1 MSAENDVVQSAKLIS
16 SKMKLQ
22 VKSNLARAVRQNML
36 TIDHEKVEGICRIVD
51 DAIDQA
57 FNENAETIAN
67 AVKAHVK

>member
-1 MSAENDVVQSAKLIS
+1 MSAENDVLQSAKLIS

-22 VKSNLARAVRQNML
+22 VKSNLTRAVRQNML
-36 TIDHEKVEGICRIVD
+36 TIDQEKVAGICRIVD

-57 FNENAETIAN
+57 FNENAESIAN

>member
-1 MSAENDVVQSAKLIS
+1 
-16 SKMKLQ
+16 MKLQ